1 MGRPLKIA
9 KSATIDSGFNNPAGS
24 GNTYGVV
31 GGDTALSVP
40 TVLCRVKIGANA
52 ETDGYIIRQKGASK
66 FLVSDGT
73 NTGICSLANLADG
86 TLTSDTMTVTITKLD
101 TTTARLAKFS
111 NHFGLDFSDTGYY
124 LTFNA
129 AAAAPSGMLYTVAQV
144 ASA

>member
-9 KSATIDSGFNNPAGS
+9 KSNTIDTGFNNPS
-24 GNTYGVV
+24 GYGVV
-31 GGDTALSVP
+31 GGNTSLTVP

-52 ETDGYIIRQKGASK
+52 EADGYIIRQKGARK

-86 TLTSDTMTVTITKLD
+86 TLTDDTMTVNITKVD
-101 TTTARLAKFS
+101 TTTTRLAKFS
-111 NHFGLDFSDTGYY
+111 NHFGIDFSSNGYY

-129 AAAAPSGMLYTVAQV
+129 AAAAPTGMLYTVAEV
-144 ASA
+144 ANA